1 METNEEMRR
10 ARIAAQTSLGDETA
24 TTGGHS
30 EVEEK
35 EEASALYWAGD
46 EGSNIYIYVCTLM
59 E

>member
-10 ARIAAQTSLGDETA
+10 ARIAAQTTA

-35 EEASALYWAGD
+35 GEASALYWAGD